1 MARDEL
7 VRATTERGLRRQGGP
22 QQKQKRRRALR
33 RSRWGFLA
41 VAVVAF
47 SASVG
52 NAGSEG
58 FHTGDAQASADT
70 FSLSLKAANATI
82 GFTYGRSLASYQ
94 DRTGTAE
101 ARALDLGALPVIFAA
116 EQCDGT
122 PGPLSHDTL
131 PQLTRADSS
140 EAGADASRRTQVFV
154 PGLDGGPVGDPVGFQ
169 DAKATP
175 LPSSWAS
182 TESVPADIGLIA
194 IEGGRTEVTT
204 RLEGQ
209 LREAHAVSSAAQVR
223 VLGGLFSF
231 NDVRWEATAQSG
243 SRTTAT
249 GSFTFGSA
257 TVLGFPRSPADA
269 LADFQGFKAG
279 LEQLLAPLGVVLEL
293 PQVEVRDDGVRVT
306 PMGFRIVNPPFGT
319 QLLTPFLGQIDPL
332 VQQWRK
338 DLLAQDCK
346 NANLLTVVDII
357 LGALGG
363 SGAIEALAGGVDVST
378 HDVDYSI
385 PPIPPLP
392 EPVAAPVE
400 TVPEVPMD
408 DSTLGSEMS
417 AFDSGTSL
425 DSSMETMD
433 LSTPLGT
440 AEIAAPTP
448 KVAGEQATLPA
459 ASLNRFEDGSAGT
472 AGVAVGVLALL
483 GALALSMGDR
493 LVGRRS
499 KRTIP

>member
-1 MARDEL
+1 MTRDTPTQAKVDHEPGGHRSPRGAGARRL
-7 VRATTERGLRRQGGP
+7 RSVRWA
-22 QQKQKRRRALR
+22 
-33 RSRWGFLA
+33 FLA

-47 SASVG
+47 TMSVG
-52 NAGSEG
+52 NAGSDG

-70 FSLSLKAANATI
+70 FSLNLKAANATI

-101 ARALDLGALPVIFAA
+101 ARALDLGALPVLFAA

-122 PGPLSHDTL
+122 PGPLSYDTL
-131 PQLTRADSS
+131 PPLTRSDSS
-140 EAGADASRRTQVFV
+140 QADANTSRRTQVFI

-182 TESVPADIGLIA
+182 TESVPADITLIA
-194 IEGGRTEVTT
+194 IDGGRTEVTT

-209 LREAHAVSSAAQVR
+209 LREAHAVSSADQVR
-223 VLGGLFSF
+223 VLGGLFTF
-231 NDVRWEATAQSG
+231 NQVRWEATAQSG

-257 TVLGFPRSPADA
+257 SVLGIPRSPADA
-269 LADFQGFKAG
+269 LRDFEGFKAG

-293 PQVEVRDDGVRVT
+293 PQVQVREDGVKVT
-306 PMGFRIVNPPFGT
+306 PMGFRIVNPPFGKDVIV
-319 QLLTPFLGQIDPL
+319 PFLGQIDDQ

-338 DLLAQDCK
+338 DLLEQDCK

-357 LGALGG
+357 IGALGG
-363 SGAIEALAGGVDVST
+363 SGSIEALVGGVDAST
-378 HDVDYSI
+378 SDTDYSI
-385 PPIPPLP
+385 PPIAPLP
-392 EPVAAPVE
+392 EPTVAPLE
-400 TVPEVPMD
+400 TTVDTTPSDMSGFD
-408 DSTLGSEMS
+408 DTST
-417 AFDSGTSL
+417 FDTSSL

-433 LSTPLGT
+433 LTTPLGT
-440 AEIAAPTP
+440 AEIAAAPAAE
-448 KVAGEQATLPA
+448 VAGEQATLPA
-459 ASLNRFEDGSAGT
+459 ASLNRYEDGSAGK
-472 AGVAVGVLALL
+472 AGIAVGVLALI

-493 LVGRRS
+493 LLGRRS